1 MIITHDG
8 STAAKFD
15 HFLRHFDAVSSQ
27 ADKAESAMVKH
38 RQLEKSA
45 AADVAKIQAKADKAA
60 ASSDSALL
68 AITSILGKYHGMG
81 LLSDPTV
88 RKNLAPQK
96 IDTSS
101 F

>member
-1 MIITHDG
+1 
-8 STAAKFD
+8 
-15 HFLRHFDAVSSQ
+15 
-27 ADKAESAMVKH
+27 MVKH